1 MNMKQHSTKRRV
13 LSILLS
19 AMMLLSMIPAAV
31 FQSSAAANAWDDYT
45 NEAEGGWHFFVDEI
59 GEATFTWTD
68 SPYLSAL
75 LNGPGNWVN
84 NSDWFCDWLSR
95 DEYPGDV
102 FYAVLGKNTMAT
114 ANTWMDGSMN
124 DGSEGNIANGNYTG
138 LNKKLYAQFGGFM
151 WTVTNGYLVT
161 LNADDFDLTFQ
172 GPGTAMG
179 NKDDAAVVINKGHM
193 SFTDGIVVT
202 NTGNVAVDVKSA
214 GVIDLISDAT
224 IGAEGSKIGLRNEGT
239 ITSITGGTFYNFDNK
254 GTVGSITGGTFDYSQ
269 APEGVSFESIR
280 SAVAENAEIEEIDT
294 GVFQVTSTEEPEP
307 EPEPD
312 PEDPNWDYVD
322 AGRGDGSI
330 EITNYK
336 GGVGAVTVPA
346 EINGHKVVGLGNGAL
361 YQKGITSLV
370 ISEGIE
376 YLGDDAVMFNN
387 EMTSMTLP
395 STLTTVGDNC
405 FALAYALTNV
415 DLPEACVN
423 FVDDPEYDC
432 ALGGSK
438 NNGLGIFY
446 GLGDNGNSIS
456 EPGAAT
462 VTCYTEEAKA
472 ALEAGNAKNAELGMD
487 TYTINYVQ
495 QGVEDPTW
503 EYADSGRGD
512 GTIEITG
519 YKGAYGASV
528 VVPSTINDQRV
539 VGVADLVA
547 YDQGLTSIT
556 ISEGIEYIG
565 AYAFGWLPGEG
576 QGTSITLPSTLTT
589 LGHGAFVAPFYLS
602 NVTIP
607 EACVNFPDA
616 PEGVETSNGVALDAF
631 FGAGYLS
638 GGCTVTVYTET
649 ARDFFQTVSNAM
661 VAESYPAL
669 NIVYEAPAAPV
680 TVTFDANG
688 GENAPAAVEV
698 NANEAYTL
706 PGAGEMTREN
716 YIFAGWALSA
726 DATAEDVV
734 TEITPTQAT
743 TVYAVWTKAPKDGG
757 ANVGTVAPGAPV
769 VLNASQFKTIGKAN
783 WGEEDTSNLMIR
795 DVTFEM
801 VDGKLQVVAVVYD
814 EDLVTVNR
822 PDWAEWETEC
832 FELMIDPYNTY
843 TPADYAAAYRDN
855 LIQLRINTAGRL
867 SGRWMAETIG
877 GVADDQLPTESAFD
891 GKFQG
896 TVAIDGA
903 WLTYTF
909 VVDLSEFG
917 IEEGNAIGFDAHAVS
932 CPDPEQSGWQYI
944 SYYIKADGTCSGDDG
959 QNVWEANKWDYL
971 TLSYVEAPA
980 TVTVTFDAN
989 GGENAPAAV
998 DVALNEVYTL
1008 PTEIGEMA
1016 KAGYKFIGWALS
1028 ADATAEDVVTEIT
1041 PTEATTV
1048 YAVWEKLPKDG
1059 GANVGTVA
1067 PGAPVVL
1074 NASQFKTI
1082 GKANWGE
1089 EDTSNLMI
1097 RDVTFEMV
1105 DGKLQVV
1112 AVVYDEDLVT
1122 VNRPDWAEWE
1132 TECFELMIDPYNT
1145 YTPADY
1151 AAAYR
1156 DNLIQLRIN
1165 TAGRLSGRW
1174 MAETIGGVADDQLP
1188 TESAFDG
1195 KFQGTVAID
1204 GAWLTYTFVV
1214 DLSEF
1219 GIEEG
1224 NAIGF
1229 DAHAVSCPDPEQ
1241 SGWQYISYYIK
1252 ADGTCSGDDG
1262 QNVWEANKWDY
1273 LTLSYVEAP
1282 ATVTVTFDANG
1293 GENAPAAVDVA
1304 LNEVYTLPTEIGE
1317 MAKAGYKFI
1326 GWALSADATAEDVVT
1341 EITPTESMTVYAVW
1355 TEVTAPCEHPE
1366 DQQRLVVDTE
1376 PGYYFHGVG
1385 HIVCDECGAT
1395 IEEDVDIEPLPL
1407 TDAYNDVN
1415 PDGWYVPGVAMM
1427 TDLGIMS
1434 GKGDGIFDPDGTML
1448 RSEMAMTMY
1457 QMLAD
1462 PEEDLSDVE
1471 LPFTDVSEDHW
1482 AINAIKWC
1490 YKHGIV
1496 SGATPTTFEPDSQI
1510 LREQFVSMFYRYM
1523 VSEMTEEEYQEM
1535 VAGIDQ
1541 TILDQFPDSAAIDD
1555 YAVEA
1560 MQVFVQAGVI
1570 TGSDGM
1576 LAARGACSRGQVAQI
1591 LRTILELGMG
1601 MV

>member
-59 GEATFTWTD
+59 GETTFTWTD

-202 NTGNVAVDVKSA
+202 NTGNVAVDVKSG

-269 APEGVSFESIR
+269 APEGVSFEQIR
-280 SAVAENAEIEEIDT
+280 DAVAENAEIEEIDT
-294 GVFQVTSTEEPEP
+294 GVFRVTSTEEPEP

-395 STLTTVGDNC
+395 STLNTVGDNC

-415 DLPEACVN
+415 DLPEACIN

-734 TEITPTQAT
+734 TEITPTESM

-769 VLNASQFKTIGKAN
+769 VLNGSQFKTIGKAN
-783 WGEEDTSNLMIR
+783 WGEEDTSNLMTR

-877 GVADDQLPTESAFD
+877 GVADSELPTESAFD

-932 CPDPEQSGWQYI
+932 CPDPKQSGWQYI

-989 GGENAPAAV
+989 GGENAPTAAEV
-998 DVALNEVYTL
+998 NANEVYTL
-1008 PTEIGEMA
+1008 PGAGEM
-1016 KAGYKFIGWALS
+1016 
-1028 ADATAEDVVTEIT
+1028 TRE
-1041 PTEATTV
+1041 
-1048 YAVWEKLPKDG
+1048 
-1059 GANVGTVA
+1059 N
-1067 PGAPVVL
+1067 
-1074 NASQFKTI
+1074 
-1082 GKANWGE
+1082 
-1089 EDTSNLMI
+1089 
-1097 RDVTFEMV
+1097 
-1105 DGKLQVV
+1105 
-1112 AVVYDEDLVT
+1112 
-1122 VNRPDWAEWE
+1122 
-1132 TECFELMIDPYNT
+1132 
-1145 YTPADY
+1145 
-1151 AAAYR
+1151 
-1156 DNLIQLRIN
+1156 
-1165 TAGRLSGRW
+1165 
-1174 MAETIGGVADDQLP
+1174 
-1188 TESAFDG
+1188 
-1195 KFQGTVAID
+1195 
-1204 GAWLTYTFVV
+1204 YTF
-1214 DLSEF
+1214 
-1219 GIEEG
+1219 
-1224 NAIGF
+1224 A
-1229 DAHAVSCPDPEQ
+1229 
-1241 SGWQYISYYIK
+1241 
-1252 ADGTCSGDDG
+1252 
-1262 QNVWEANKWDY
+1262 
-1273 LTLSYVEAP
+1273 
-1282 ATVTVTFDANG
+1282 
-1293 GENAPAAVDVA
+1293 
-1304 LNEVYTLPTEIGE
+1304 
-1317 MAKAGYKFI
+1317 

-1496 SGATPTTFEPDSQI
+1496 SGATTTTFEPDSQI

-1541 TILDQFPDSAAIDD
+1541 TILDQFPDGAAIDD

-1591 LRTILELGMG
+1591 LRTILELGMA
-1601 MV
+1601 

>member
-202 NTGNVAVDVKSA
+202 NTGNVAVDVKSG

-269 APEGVSFESIR
+269 APEGVSFEQIR
-280 SAVAENAEIEEIDT
+280 DAVAENAEIEEIDT
-294 GVFQVTSTEEPEP
+294 GVFRVTSTE

-769 VLNASQFKTIGKAN
+769 VLNGSQFKTIGKAN

-867 SGRWMAETIG
+867 SGRWMAETLG
-877 GVADDQLPTESAFD
+877 GVADSELPTESAFD

-896 TVAIDGA
+896 SIDIDGA

-932 CPDPEQSGWQYI
+932 CPDPKQSGWQYI

-971 TLSYVEAPA
+971 TLSYEEAPA

-998 DVALNEVYTL
+998 EVPLNEVYTL
-1008 PTEIGEMA
+1008 PGAGEM
-1016 KAGYKFIGWALS
+1016 
-1028 ADATAEDVVTEIT
+1028 TRE
-1041 PTEATTV
+1041 
-1048 YAVWEKLPKDG
+1048 
-1059 GANVGTVA
+1059 N
-1067 PGAPVVL
+1067 
-1074 NASQFKTI
+1074 
-1082 GKANWGE
+1082 
-1089 EDTSNLMI
+1089 
-1097 RDVTFEMV
+1097 
-1105 DGKLQVV
+1105 
-1112 AVVYDEDLVT
+1112 
-1122 VNRPDWAEWE
+1122 
-1132 TECFELMIDPYNT
+1132 
-1145 YTPADY
+1145 
-1151 AAAYR
+1151 
-1156 DNLIQLRIN
+1156 
-1165 TAGRLSGRW
+1165 
-1174 MAETIGGVADDQLP
+1174 
-1188 TESAFDG
+1188 
-1195 KFQGTVAID
+1195 
-1204 GAWLTYTFVV
+1204 YTF
-1214 DLSEF
+1214 
-1219 GIEEG
+1219 
-1224 NAIGF
+1224 A
-1229 DAHAVSCPDPEQ
+1229 
-1241 SGWQYISYYIK
+1241 
-1252 ADGTCSGDDG
+1252 
-1262 QNVWEANKWDY
+1262 
-1273 LTLSYVEAP
+1273 
-1282 ATVTVTFDANG
+1282 
-1293 GENAPAAVDVA
+1293 
-1304 LNEVYTLPTEIGE
+1304 
-1317 MAKAGYKFI
+1317 

-1366 DQQRLVVDTE
+1366 DQRTLVVDQE

-1385 HIVCDECGAT
+1385 HYVCDVCGET
-1395 IEEDVDIEPLPL
+1395 VEENVDIAPLPL

>member
-1 MNMKQHSTKRRV
+1 MKQHSTKRRV

-31 FQSSAAANAWDDYT
+31 FQSSAAAWEGNDPDPGWHIYADSVTDANWDWEKSVKYIKSLLNAPGNFVNASDWYLPNHDRETQGKSFIAVLDNNVMAPSTTWDD
-45 NEAEGGWHFFVDEI
+45 G
-59 GEATFTWTD
+59 
-68 SPYLSAL
+68 
-75 LNGPGNWVN
+75 
-84 NSDWFCDWLSR
+84 SR
-95 DEYPGDV
+95 
-102 FYAVLGKNTMAT
+102 
-114 ANTWMDGSMN
+114 N
-124 DGSEGNIANGNYTG
+124 DGNNEGYYTG
-138 LNKKLYAQFGGFM
+138 LNVPLYAQFNNHM
-151 WTVTNGYLVT
+151 YTVQSSYIIRLV
-161 LNADDFDLTFQ
+161 ADDFNLTFQ
-172 GPGTAMG
+172 GPGTVMG
-179 NKDDAAVVINKGHM
+179 QKDDAAILIEKGHM
-193 SFTDGIVVT
+193 SFTDGLVVT
-202 NTGNVAVDVKSA
+202 NTGDVAIDVKSG

-224 IGAEGSKIGLRNEGT
+224 IGAEGSQIGLRNEGT

-294 GVFQVTSTEEPEP
+294 GVFRVTSTEEPEP

-322 AGRGDGSI
+322 SGRGDGSVV
-330 EITNYK
+330 ITAYK
-336 GGVGAVTVPA
+336 GAATELVVPA
-346 EINGHKVVGLGNGAL
+346 EVQGHKVVGLANGAL
-361 YQKGITSLV
+361 YGPSYSQYFTSIT

-376 YLGDDAVMFNN
+376 FLGDAAVMFNGSL
-387 EMTSMTLP
+387 TSLTLP
-395 STLTTVGDNC
+395 STLTTVGDDC
-405 FALAYALTNV
+405 FALSSVLQNV
-415 DLPEACVN
+415 DLPAACVN
-423 FVDDPEYDC
+423 FVDDPDYDC
-432 ALGGSK
+432 PLNGAT

-446 GLGDNGNSIS
+446 GLGASVA
-456 EPGAAT
+456 PAT
-462 VTCYTEEAKA
+462 VTCYTEAAKTE
-472 ALEAGNAKNAELGMD
+472 LENGNDINISFGNP
-487 TYTINYVQ
+487 TYNINYIA
-495 QGVEDPTW
+495 P
-503 EYADSGRGD
+503 
-512 GTIEITG
+512 
-519 YKGAYGASV
+519 V
-528 VVPSTINDQRV
+528 V
-539 VGVADLVA
+539 
-547 YDQGLTSIT
+547 
-556 ISEGIEYIG
+556 
-565 AYAFGWLPGEG
+565 
-576 QGTSITLPSTLTT
+576 
-589 LGHGAFVAPFYLS
+589 
-602 NVTIP
+602 
-607 EACVNFPDA
+607 
-616 PEGVETSNGVALDAF
+616 
-631 FGAGYLS
+631 
-638 GGCTVTVYTET
+638 
-649 ARDFFQTVSNAM
+649 
-661 VAESYPAL
+661 
-669 NIVYEAPAAPV
+669 PV

-769 VLNASQFKTIGKAN
+769 VLNGSQFKTIGKAN
-783 WGEEDTSNLMIR
+783 WGEEDTSNLMTR

-877 GVADDQLPTESAFD
+877 GVADSELPTESAFD

-932 CPDPEQSGWQYI
+932 CPDPEQSGWQYT

-998 DVALNEVYTL
+998 EVPLNEVYTL
-1008 PTEIGEMA
+1008 PGAGEM
-1016 KAGYKFIGWALS
+1016 
-1028 ADATAEDVVTEIT
+1028 TRE
-1041 PTEATTV
+1041 
-1048 YAVWEKLPKDG
+1048 
-1059 GANVGTVA
+1059 N
-1067 PGAPVVL
+1067 
-1074 NASQFKTI
+1074 
-1082 GKANWGE
+1082 
-1089 EDTSNLMI
+1089 
-1097 RDVTFEMV
+1097 
-1105 DGKLQVV
+1105 
-1112 AVVYDEDLVT
+1112 
-1122 VNRPDWAEWE
+1122 
-1132 TECFELMIDPYNT
+1132 
-1145 YTPADY
+1145 
-1151 AAAYR
+1151 
-1156 DNLIQLRIN
+1156 
-1165 TAGRLSGRW
+1165 
-1174 MAETIGGVADDQLP
+1174 
-1188 TESAFDG
+1188 
-1195 KFQGTVAID
+1195 
-1204 GAWLTYTFVV
+1204 YTF
-1214 DLSEF
+1214 
-1219 GIEEG
+1219 
-1224 NAIGF
+1224 A
-1229 DAHAVSCPDPEQ
+1229 
-1241 SGWQYISYYIK
+1241 
-1252 ADGTCSGDDG
+1252 
-1262 QNVWEANKWDY
+1262 
-1273 LTLSYVEAP
+1273 
-1282 ATVTVTFDANG
+1282 
-1293 GENAPAAVDVA
+1293 
-1304 LNEVYTLPTEIGE
+1304 
-1317 MAKAGYKFI
+1317 

-1366 DQQRLVVDTE
+1366 DQRRLVVDTE

-1541 TILDQFPDSAAIDD
+1541 TILDQFPDGAAIDD

-1591 LRTILELGMG
+1591 LRTILELGMA
-1601 MV
+1601 

>member
-1 MNMKQHSTKRRV
+1 MNMKQHPTKRRV

-19 AMMLLSMIPAAV
+19 AMMLLSMIPATV
-31 FQSSAAANAWDDYT
+31 FQSSAAAW
-45 NEAEGGWHFFVDEI
+45 EGNDADPGWHIYADNV
-59 GEATFTWTD
+59 TD
-68 SPYLSAL
+68 GNWDWQTNLKYLSTL
-75 LNGPGNWVN
+75 LNAPGNFQN
-84 NSDWFCDWLSR
+84 TDWYFDWLPR
-95 DEYPGDV
+95 DGSAGNS
-102 FYAVLGKNTMAT
+102 FIAVLD
-114 ANTWMDGSMN
+114 ANVQITSNDWMDGSRN
-124 DGSEGNIANGNYTG
+124 DGNYEGYYTG
-138 LNKKLYAQFGGFM
+138 LNVPLYARFNNHM
-151 WTVTNGYLVT
+151 YSVTNGYIVRLV
-161 LNADDFDLTFQ
+161 ADDFNLTFQ
-172 GPGTAMG
+172 GPGTVMG
-179 NKDDAAVVINKGHM
+179 NKDDAAILIEKGHM
-193 SFTDGIVVT
+193 SFTDDIVVT
-202 NTGNVAVDVKSA
+202 NYSSGVAVDVKSG

-224 IGAEGSKIGLRNEGT
+224 IGAEGDKIGLRNEGT

-269 APEGVSFESIR
+269 APEGVSFEQIR
-280 SAVAENAEIEEIDT
+280 GAVAENATVEEISA
-294 GVFQVTSTEEPEP
+294 GVFQVTSEEDPGSEPEP
-307 EPEPD
+307 V
-312 PEDPNWDYVD
+312 DPNWDYVD
-322 AGRGDGSI
+322 SGRGDGSI

-395 STLTTVGDNC
+395 STLNTVGDNC

-446 GLGDNGNSIS
+446 GLGYTSG
-456 EPGAAT
+456 GAT
-462 VTCYTEEAKA
+462 VTCYTEAAKTV
-472 ALEAGNAKNAELGMD
+472 LEEGNVTNTANDMPQ
-487 TYTINYVQ
+487 YTINYVQ
-495 QGVEDPTW
+495 PGIEDSNW
-503 EYADSGRGD
+503 ECVDSGRGD
-512 GTIEITG
+512 GSVVITA
-519 YKGAYGASV
+519 YKGAATEL
-528 VVPSTINDQRV
+528 VVPAEVQGHKV
-539 VGVADLVA
+539 VGLANGALYGPNYA
-547 YDQGLTSIT
+547 QYFSSIT
-556 ISEGIEYIG
+556 ISEGIEFLG
-565 AYAFGWLPGEG
+565 DAAVMFNGSL
-576 QGTSITLPSTLTT
+576 TSLTLPSTLTT
-589 LGHGAFVAPFYLS
+589 VGDNCFALLS
-602 NVTIP
+602 MLPSVDLP
-607 EACVNFPDA
+607 AACVNFVDDPAYDCPLGGSKNNNLGIFYGLGACVA
-616 PEGVETSNGVALDAF
+616 PA
-631 FGAGYLS
+631 
-638 GGCTVTVYTET
+638 TVTCYTEA
-649 ARDFFQTVSNAM
+649 AR
-661 VAESYPAL
+661 AELEEGNEINTSFGNPTY
-669 NIVYEAPAAPV
+669 NINYIAPVVPV

-698 NANEAYTL
+698 NANEVYTL

-734 TEITPTQAT
+734 TEFTPTQAT

-757 ANVGTVAPGAPV
+757 ANMGTVAPGAPV
-769 VLNASQFKTIGKAN
+769 VFNSSYFETQGSPN
-783 WGEEDTSNLMIR
+783 WGVSDTSNLMVR
-795 DVTFEM
+795 DMTFEM

-814 EDLVTVNR
+814 EDQVTVNR

-832 FELMIDPYNTY
+832 FELMIDPYNNY
-843 TPADYAAAYRDN
+843 SPADTAASYRDN

-877 GVADDQLPTESAFD
+877 GVADSELPTESAFD

-917 IEEGNAIGFDAHAVS
+917 IEEGDAIGFDAHAIS
-932 CPDPEQSGWQYI
+932 CPDPDNSGWQYTC
-944 SYYIKADGTCSGDDG
+944 YYVRSDGTTG
-959 QNVWEANKWDYL
+959 VWDANKWDNL
-971 TLSYVEAPA
+971 TISYVEVPA

-998 DVALNEVYTL
+998 EVPLNEVYTL
-1008 PTEIGEMA
+1008 PGAGEM
-1016 KAGYKFIGWALS
+1016 
-1028 ADATAEDVVTEIT
+1028 TRE
-1041 PTEATTV
+1041 
-1048 YAVWEKLPKDG
+1048 
-1059 GANVGTVA
+1059 N
-1067 PGAPVVL
+1067 
-1074 NASQFKTI
+1074 
-1082 GKANWGE
+1082 
-1089 EDTSNLMI
+1089 
-1097 RDVTFEMV
+1097 
-1105 DGKLQVV
+1105 
-1112 AVVYDEDLVT
+1112 
-1122 VNRPDWAEWE
+1122 
-1132 TECFELMIDPYNT
+1132 
-1145 YTPADY
+1145 
-1151 AAAYR
+1151 
-1156 DNLIQLRIN
+1156 
-1165 TAGRLSGRW
+1165 
-1174 MAETIGGVADDQLP
+1174 
-1188 TESAFDG
+1188 
-1195 KFQGTVAID
+1195 
-1204 GAWLTYTFVV
+1204 YTF
-1214 DLSEF
+1214 
-1219 GIEEG
+1219 
-1224 NAIGF
+1224 A
-1229 DAHAVSCPDPEQ
+1229 
-1241 SGWQYISYYIK
+1241 
-1252 ADGTCSGDDG
+1252 
-1262 QNVWEANKWDY
+1262 
-1273 LTLSYVEAP
+1273 
-1282 ATVTVTFDANG
+1282 
-1293 GENAPAAVDVA
+1293 
-1304 LNEVYTLPTEIGE
+1304 
-1317 MAKAGYKFI
+1317 

-1385 HIVCDECGAT
+1385 HIVCDGCGAT

-1510 LREQFVSMFYRYM
+1510 LREQFVSMIYRYM

-1541 TILDQFPDSAAIDD
+1541 TILDQFPDGAAIDD

-1591 LRTILELGMG
+1591 MRTILELGMA
-1601 MV
+1601 

>member
-59 GEATFTWTD
+59 GETTFTWTD

-202 NTGNVAVDVKSA
+202 NTGNVAVDVKSG

-269 APEGVSFESIR
+269 APEGVSFEQIR
-280 SAVAENAEIEEIDT
+280 DAVAENAEIEEIDT

-322 AGRGDGSI
+322 AGREDGTI

-336 GGVGAVTVPA
+336 GNGGAVTVPA

-405 FALAYALTNV
+405 FALAYALTTV
-415 DLPEACVN
+415 DLPAACVN

-446 GLGDNGNSIS
+446 GLGDNGNSTS

-669 NIVYEAPAAPV
+669 NIVYEAPEVPV

-688 GENAPAAVEV
+688 GENAPAAAEV

-743 TVYAVWTKAPKDGG
+743 TVYAVWEKLPKDGG

-769 VLNASQFKTIGKAN
+769 VLNASKFKTIGKAN

-867 SGRWMAETIG
+867 SGRWMAETLG
-877 GVADDQLPTESAFD
+877 GVADSELPTESAFD

-896 TVAIDGA
+896 SIDIDGA

-932 CPDPEQSGWQYI
+932 CPDPKQSGWQYI

-1041 PTEATTV
+1041 PTQATTV

-1074 NASQFKTI
+1074 NASKFKTI

-1174 MAETIGGVADDQLP
+1174 MAETLGGVADSELP

-1195 KFQGTVAID
+1195 KFQGSIDID

-1229 DAHAVSCPDPEQ
+1229 DAHAVSCPDPKQ

-1293 GENAPAAVDVA
+1293 GENAPAAVEVPLD
-1304 LNEVYTLPTEIGE
+1304 EVYTLPGAGE
-1317 MAKAGYKFI
+1317 MTRENYTFA

-1496 SGATPTTFEPDSQI
+1496 SGATTTTFEPDSQI

-1541 TILDQFPDSAAIDD
+1541 TILDQFPDGAAIDD

-1591 LRTILELGMG
+1591 LRTILELGME
-1601 MV
+1601 

>member
-395 STLTTVGDNC
+395 STLNTVGDNC
-405 FALAYALTNV
+405 FALAYALTTV
-415 DLPEACVN
+415 DLPAACVN

-446 GLGDNGNSIS
+446 GLGDNGNSVT

-462 VTCYTEEAKA
+462 VTCYTAEANA

-669 NIVYEAPAAPV
+669 NIVYEAPEVPV

-698 NANEAYTL
+698 NANEVYTL
-706 PGAGEMTREN
+706 PGAGDMTREN

-734 TEITPTQAT
+734 TEITPTEAT
-743 TVYAVWTKAPKDGG
+743 TVYAVWEKLPKDGG

-769 VLNASQFKTIGKAN
+769 VLNGSQFKTIGKAN
-783 WGEEDTSNLMIR
+783 WGEEDTSNLMTR

-896 TVAIDGA
+896 SIDIDGA

-932 CPDPEQSGWQYI
+932 CPDPEQSGWQYT

-998 DVALNEVYTL
+998 EVPLNEVYTL
-1008 PTEIGEMA
+1008 PGAGEMTRENYTFA
-1016 KAGYKFIGWALS
+1016 GWALS
-1028 ADATAEDVVTEIT
+1028 ADATAE
-1041 PTEATTV
+1041 
-1048 YAVWEKLPKDG
+1048 
-1059 GANVGTVA
+1059 N
-1067 PGAPVVL
+1067 
-1074 NASQFKTI
+1074 
-1082 GKANWGE
+1082 
-1089 EDTSNLMI
+1089 
-1097 RDVTFEMV
+1097 
-1105 DGKLQVV
+1105 
-1112 AVVYDEDLVT
+1112 
-1122 VNRPDWAEWE
+1122 
-1132 TECFELMIDPYNT
+1132 
-1145 YTPADY
+1145 
-1151 AAAYR
+1151 
-1156 DNLIQLRIN
+1156 
-1165 TAGRLSGRW
+1165 
-1174 MAETIGGVADDQLP
+1174 
-1188 TESAFDG
+1188 
-1195 KFQGTVAID
+1195 
-1204 GAWLTYTFVV
+1204 
-1214 DLSEF
+1214 
-1219 GIEEG
+1219 
-1224 NAIGF
+1224 
-1229 DAHAVSCPDPEQ
+1229 
-1241 SGWQYISYYIK
+1241 
-1252 ADGTCSGDDG
+1252 
-1262 QNVWEANKWDY
+1262 
-1273 LTLSYVEAP
+1273 
-1282 ATVTVTFDANG
+1282 
-1293 GENAPAAVDVA
+1293 
-1304 LNEVYTLPTEIGE
+1304 
-1317 MAKAGYKFI
+1317 
-1326 GWALSADATAEDVVT
+1326 VVT

-1395 IEEDVDIEPLPL
+1395 IEEEVDIEPLPL

-1496 SGATPTTFEPDSQI
+1496 SGATTTTFEPDSQI

-1541 TILDQFPDSAAIDD
+1541 TILDQFPDGAAIDD

-1591 LRTILELGMG
+1591 LRTILELGME
-1601 MV
+1601 

>member
-202 NTGNVAVDVKSA
+202 NTGNVAVDVKSG

-269 APEGVSFESIR
+269 APEGVSFEQIR
-280 SAVAENAEIEEIDT
+280 DAVAENAEIEEIDT
-294 GVFQVTSTEEPEP
+294 GVFRVTSTEEPEP

-783 WGEEDTSNLMIR
+783 WGEEDTSNLMTR

-1041 PTEATTV
+1041 A
-1048 YAVWEKLPKDG
+1048 
-1059 GANVGTVA
+1059 
-1067 PGAPVVL
+1067 
-1074 NASQFKTI
+1074 
-1082 GKANWGE
+1082 
-1089 EDTSNLMI
+1089 
-1097 RDVTFEMV
+1097 
-1105 DGKLQVV
+1105 
-1112 AVVYDEDLVT
+1112 
-1122 VNRPDWAEWE
+1122 
-1132 TECFELMIDPYNT
+1132 
-1145 YTPADY
+1145 
-1151 AAAYR
+1151 
-1156 DNLIQLRIN
+1156 
-1165 TAGRLSGRW
+1165 
-1174 MAETIGGVADDQLP
+1174 
-1188 TESAFDG
+1188 
-1195 KFQGTVAID
+1195 
-1204 GAWLTYTFVV
+1204 
-1214 DLSEF
+1214 
-1219 GIEEG
+1219 
-1224 NAIGF
+1224 
-1229 DAHAVSCPDPEQ
+1229 
-1241 SGWQYISYYIK
+1241 
-1252 ADGTCSGDDG
+1252 
-1262 QNVWEANKWDY
+1262 
-1273 LTLSYVEAP
+1273 
-1282 ATVTVTFDANG
+1282 
-1293 GENAPAAVDVA
+1293 
-1304 LNEVYTLPTEIGE
+1304 
-1317 MAKAGYKFI
+1317 
-1326 GWALSADATAEDVVT
+1326 
-1341 EITPTESMTVYAVW
+1341 TESMTVYAVW

>member
-59 GEATFTWTD
+59 GETTFTWTD

-202 NTGNVAVDVKSA
+202 NTGNVAVDVKSG

-269 APEGVSFESIR
+269 APEGVSFEQIR
-280 SAVAENAEIEEIDT
+280 DAVAENAEIEEIDT
-294 GVFQVTSTEEPEP
+294 GVFRVTSTEEPEP

-395 STLTTVGDNC
+395 STLNTVGDNC

-415 DLPEACVN
+415 DLPEACIN

-734 TEITPTQAT
+734 TEITPTESM

-769 VLNASQFKTIGKAN
+769 VLNGSQFKTIGKAN
-783 WGEEDTSNLMIR
+783 WGEEDTSNLMTR

-877 GVADDQLPTESAFD
+877 GVADSELPTESAFD

-896 TVAIDGA
+896 SIDIDGA

-932 CPDPEQSGWQYI
+932 CPDPKQSGWQYI

-989 GGENAPAAV
+989 GGENAPTAAEV
-998 DVALNEVYTL
+998 NANEVYTL
-1008 PTEIGEMA
+1008 PGAGEM
-1016 KAGYKFIGWALS
+1016 
-1028 ADATAEDVVTEIT
+1028 TRE
-1041 PTEATTV
+1041 
-1048 YAVWEKLPKDG
+1048 
-1059 GANVGTVA
+1059 N
-1067 PGAPVVL
+1067 
-1074 NASQFKTI
+1074 
-1082 GKANWGE
+1082 
-1089 EDTSNLMI
+1089 
-1097 RDVTFEMV
+1097 
-1105 DGKLQVV
+1105 
-1112 AVVYDEDLVT
+1112 
-1122 VNRPDWAEWE
+1122 
-1132 TECFELMIDPYNT
+1132 
-1145 YTPADY
+1145 
-1151 AAAYR
+1151 
-1156 DNLIQLRIN
+1156 
-1165 TAGRLSGRW
+1165 
-1174 MAETIGGVADDQLP
+1174 
-1188 TESAFDG
+1188 
-1195 KFQGTVAID
+1195 
-1204 GAWLTYTFVV
+1204 YTF
-1214 DLSEF
+1214 
-1219 GIEEG
+1219 
-1224 NAIGF
+1224 A
-1229 DAHAVSCPDPEQ
+1229 
-1241 SGWQYISYYIK
+1241 
-1252 ADGTCSGDDG
+1252 
-1262 QNVWEANKWDY
+1262 
-1273 LTLSYVEAP
+1273 
-1282 ATVTVTFDANG
+1282 
-1293 GENAPAAVDVA
+1293 
-1304 LNEVYTLPTEIGE
+1304 
-1317 MAKAGYKFI
+1317 

-1496 SGATPTTFEPDSQI
+1496 SGATTTTFEPDSQI

-1541 TILDQFPDSAAIDD
+1541 TILDQFPDGAAIDD

-1591 LRTILELGMG
+1591 LRTILELGMA
-1601 MV
+1601 

>member
-1 MNMKQHSTKRRV
+1 MNMKQHSTRRRV

-31 FQSSAAANAWDDYT
+31 FQSSAAAWEGNDPDPGWHIYADSVTDANWDWEKSVKYIKSLLNAPGNFVNASDWYLPNHDRETQGKSFIAVLDNNVMAPSTTWDD
-45 NEAEGGWHFFVDEI
+45 G
-59 GEATFTWTD
+59 
-68 SPYLSAL
+68 
-75 LNGPGNWVN
+75 
-84 NSDWFCDWLSR
+84 SR
-95 DEYPGDV
+95 
-102 FYAVLGKNTMAT
+102 
-114 ANTWMDGSMN
+114 N
-124 DGSEGNIANGNYTG
+124 DGNNEGYYTG
-138 LNKKLYAQFGGFM
+138 LNVPLYAQFNNHM
-151 WTVTNGYLVT
+151 YTVQSSYIIRLV
-161 LNADDFDLTFQ
+161 ADDFNLTFQ
-172 GPGTAMG
+172 GPGTVMG
-179 NKDDAAVVINKGHM
+179 QKDDAAILIEKGHM
-193 SFTDGIVVT
+193 SFTDGLVVT
-202 NTGNVAVDVKSA
+202 NTGDVAIDVKSG

-224 IGAEGSKIGLRNEGT
+224 IGAEGSQIGLRNEGT

-322 AGRGDGSI
+322 SGREDGTI

-336 GGVGAVTVPA
+336 GNGGAVTVPA

-405 FALAYALTNV
+405 FALAYALTTV
-415 DLPEACVN
+415 DLPAACVN

-446 GLGDNGNSIS
+446 GLGDNGNSTS

-669 NIVYEAPAAPV
+669 NIVYEAPEVPV

-734 TEITPTQAT
+734 TEITPTEAT
-743 TVYAVWTKAPKDGG
+743 TVYAVWEKLPKDGG

-769 VLNASQFKTIGKAN
+769 VLNGSQFKTIGKAN

-896 TVAIDGA
+896 SIVIDGA

-932 CPDPEQSGWQYI
+932 CPDPEQSGWQYT

-1028 ADATAEDVVTEIT
+1028 ADATAENVVTEIT

-1074 NASQFKTI
+1074 NGSQFKTI

-1195 KFQGTVAID
+1195 KFQGSIVID

-1241 SGWQYISYYIK
+1241 SGWQYTSYYIK

-1273 LTLSYVEAP
+1273 LTLSYEEAP

-1293 GENAPAAVDVA
+1293 GENAPAAVEVP
-1304 LNEVYTLPTEIGE
+1304 LNEVYTLPGAGE
-1317 MAKAGYKFI
+1317 MTRENYTFA

-1496 SGATPTTFEPDSQI
+1496 SGATTTTFEPDSQI

-1541 TILDQFPDSAAIDD
+1541 TILDQFPDGAAIDD

-1560 MQVFVQAGVI
+1560 MQVFVQAGVMI

-1591 LRTILELGMG
+1591 LRTILELGME
-1601 MV
+1601 

>member
-1 MNMKQHSTKRRV
+1 MKQHATRRRI

-202 NTGNVAVDVKSA
+202 NTGNVAVDVKSG

-280 SAVAENAEIEEIDT
+280 DAVAENAEIEEIDT
-294 GVFQVTSTEEPEP
+294 GVFQVTSEEDPGPGPE
-307 EPEPD
+307 
-312 PEDPNWDYVD
+312 PEDPNWDYID

-446 GLGDNGNSIS
+446 GLGDNGNSVT

-462 VTCYTEEAKA
+462 VTCYTAEANA

-706 PGAGEMTREN
+706 PGAGDMTREN
-716 YIFAGWALSA
+716 YIFAGWALSK

-734 TEITPTQAT
+734 TEITPTESM

-769 VLNASQFKTIGKAN
+769 VLNGSQFKTIGKAN
-783 WGEEDTSNLMIR
+783 WGEEDTSNLMTR

-932 CPDPEQSGWQYI
+932 CPDPEQSGWQYT

-998 DVALNEVYTL
+998 EVPLNEVYTL
-1008 PTEIGEMA
+1008 PGAGEMTRENYTFA
-1016 KAGYKFIGWALS
+1016 GWALS
-1028 ADATAEDVVTEIT
+1028 ADATAE
-1041 PTEATTV
+1041 
-1048 YAVWEKLPKDG
+1048 
-1059 GANVGTVA
+1059 N
-1067 PGAPVVL
+1067 
-1074 NASQFKTI
+1074 
-1082 GKANWGE
+1082 
-1089 EDTSNLMI
+1089 
-1097 RDVTFEMV
+1097 
-1105 DGKLQVV
+1105 
-1112 AVVYDEDLVT
+1112 
-1122 VNRPDWAEWE
+1122 
-1132 TECFELMIDPYNT
+1132 
-1145 YTPADY
+1145 
-1151 AAAYR
+1151 
-1156 DNLIQLRIN
+1156 
-1165 TAGRLSGRW
+1165 
-1174 MAETIGGVADDQLP
+1174 
-1188 TESAFDG
+1188 
-1195 KFQGTVAID
+1195 
-1204 GAWLTYTFVV
+1204 
-1214 DLSEF
+1214 
-1219 GIEEG
+1219 
-1224 NAIGF
+1224 
-1229 DAHAVSCPDPEQ
+1229 
-1241 SGWQYISYYIK
+1241 
-1252 ADGTCSGDDG
+1252 
-1262 QNVWEANKWDY
+1262 
-1273 LTLSYVEAP
+1273 
-1282 ATVTVTFDANG
+1282 
-1293 GENAPAAVDVA
+1293 
-1304 LNEVYTLPTEIGE
+1304 
-1317 MAKAGYKFI
+1317 
-1326 GWALSADATAEDVVT
+1326 VVT

-1395 IEEDVDIEPLPL
+1395 IEEEVDIEPLPL

-1496 SGATPTTFEPDSQI
+1496 SGATTTTFEPDSQI

-1541 TILDQFPDSAAIDD
+1541 TILDQFPDGAAIDD

-1591 LRTILELGMG
+1591 LRTILELGME
-1601 MV
+1601 

>member
-202 NTGNVAVDVKSA
+202 NISSGVAVDVKSG

-224 IGAEGSKIGLRNEGT
+224 IGAEGSQIGLRNEGT

-269 APEGVSFESIR
+269 APEGVSFEQIR
-280 SAVAENAEIEEIDT
+280 GAVAENATVDEISA
-294 GVFQVTSTEEPEP
+294 GVFQVTSEEDPGPGPE
-307 EPEPD
+307 
-312 PEDPNWDYVD
+312 PEDPNWDYID

-395 STLTTVGDNC
+395 STLNTVGDNC

-472 ALEAGNAKNAELGMD
+472 ALEAGNARNAELGMD

-661 VAESYPAL
+661 VAETYPAL
-669 NIVYEAPAAPV
+669 NIVYEAPEVPV

-688 GENAPAAVEV
+688 GENAPAAAEV

-734 TEITPTQAT
+734 TEITPT
-743 TVYAVWTKAPKDGG
+743 
-757 ANVGTVAPGAPV
+757 
-769 VLNASQFKTIGKAN
+769 
-783 WGEEDTSNLMIR
+783 
-795 DVTFEM
+795 
-801 VDGKLQVVAVVYD
+801 
-814 EDLVTVNR
+814 
-822 PDWAEWETEC
+822 
-832 FELMIDPYNTY
+832 
-843 TPADYAAAYRDN
+843 
-855 LIQLRINTAGRL
+855 
-867 SGRWMAETIG
+867 
-877 GVADDQLPTESAFD
+877 
-891 GKFQG
+891 
-896 TVAIDGA
+896 
-903 WLTYTF
+903 
-909 VVDLSEFG
+909 
-917 IEEGNAIGFDAHAVS
+917 
-932 CPDPEQSGWQYI
+932 
-944 SYYIKADGTCSGDDG
+944 
-959 QNVWEANKWDYL
+959 
-971 TLSYVEAPA
+971 
-980 TVTVTFDAN
+980 
-989 GGENAPAAV
+989 
-998 DVALNEVYTL
+998 
-1008 PTEIGEMA
+1008 
-1016 KAGYKFIGWALS
+1016 
-1028 ADATAEDVVTEIT
+1028 
-1041 PTEATTV
+1041 
-1048 YAVWEKLPKDG
+1048 
-1059 GANVGTVA
+1059 
-1067 PGAPVVL
+1067 
-1074 NASQFKTI
+1074 
-1082 GKANWGE
+1082 
-1089 EDTSNLMI
+1089 
-1097 RDVTFEMV
+1097 
-1105 DGKLQVV
+1105 
-1112 AVVYDEDLVT
+1112 
-1122 VNRPDWAEWE
+1122 
-1132 TECFELMIDPYNT
+1132 
-1145 YTPADY
+1145 
-1151 AAAYR
+1151 
-1156 DNLIQLRIN
+1156 
-1165 TAGRLSGRW
+1165 
-1174 MAETIGGVADDQLP
+1174 
-1188 TESAFDG
+1188 
-1195 KFQGTVAID
+1195 
-1204 GAWLTYTFVV
+1204 
-1214 DLSEF
+1214 
-1219 GIEEG
+1219 
-1224 NAIGF
+1224 
-1229 DAHAVSCPDPEQ
+1229 
-1241 SGWQYISYYIK
+1241 
-1252 ADGTCSGDDG
+1252 
-1262 QNVWEANKWDY
+1262 
-1273 LTLSYVEAP
+1273 
-1282 ATVTVTFDANG
+1282 
-1293 GENAPAAVDVA
+1293 
-1304 LNEVYTLPTEIGE
+1304 
-1317 MAKAGYKFI
+1317 
-1326 GWALSADATAEDVVT
+1326 
-1341 EITPTESMTVYAVW
+1341 ESMTVYAVW

-1366 DQQRLVVDTE
+1366 DQRTLVVDTE

-1496 SGATPTTFEPDSQI
+1496 SGATTTTFEPDSQI

-1541 TILDQFPDSAAIDD
+1541 TILDQFPDGAAIDD

-1591 LRTILELGMG
+1591 LRTILELGME
-1601 MV
+1601 

>member
-1 MNMKQHSTKRRV
+1 MNMKQHPTKRRV
-13 LSILLS
+13 LSVLLS

-31 FQSSAAANAWDDYT
+31 FQSSAAAWEGNDPDPGWHIYADSVTDANWDWEKSVKYIKSLLNAPGNFVNHTDWYLPNHDRETQGKSFIAVLDNNVMAPSTTWDD
-45 NEAEGGWHFFVDEI
+45 G
-59 GEATFTWTD
+59 
-68 SPYLSAL
+68 
-75 LNGPGNWVN
+75 
-84 NSDWFCDWLSR
+84 SR
-95 DEYPGDV
+95 
-102 FYAVLGKNTMAT
+102 
-114 ANTWMDGSMN
+114 N
-124 DGSEGNIANGNYTG
+124 DGNNEGYYTG
-138 LNKKLYAQFGGFM
+138 LNVPLYAQFNNHM
-151 WTVTNGYLVT
+151 YTVQSSYIIRLV
-161 LNADDFDLTFQ
+161 ADDFNLTFQ
-172 GPGTAMG
+172 GPGTVMG
-179 NKDDAAVVINKGHM
+179 QKDDAAILIEKGHM
-193 SFTDGIVVT
+193 SFTDGLVVT
-202 NTGNVAVDVKSA
+202 NTGEVVVDVKSA

-224 IGAEGSKIGLRNEGT
+224 IGEEGSQIGLRNEGT

-294 GVFQVTSTEEPEP
+294 GVFRVTSTEEP

-415 DLPEACVN
+415 DLPEACIN
-423 FVDDPEYDC
+423 FVDDPDYDC

-446 GLGDNGNSIS
+446 GLGNTSG
-456 EPGAAT
+456 GAT
-462 VTCYTEEAKA
+462 VTCYTEAAKTV
-472 ALEAGNAKNAELGMD
+472 LEEGNVTNTANDMPQ
-487 TYTINYVQ
+487 YTINYVQ
-495 QGVEDPTW
+495 PGIEDSNW
-503 EYADSGRGD
+503 ECVDSGRGD
-512 GTIEITG
+512 GSVVITA
-519 YKGAYGASV
+519 YKGAATEL
-528 VVPSTINDQRV
+528 VVPAEVQGHKV
-539 VGVADLVA
+539 VGLANGAL
-547 YDQGLTSIT
+547 YGPSYSQYFTGIT
-556 ISEGIEYIG
+556 ISEGIEFLG
-565 AYAFGWLPGEG
+565 DAAVMFNGSL
-576 QGTSITLPSTLTT
+576 TSLTLPSTLTT
-589 LGHGAFVAPFYLS
+589 VGDDCFALS
-602 NVTIP
+602 SMLQSVDLP
-607 EACVNFPDA
+607 AACVNFVDDPEYDCPLGGSKNNNLGIFYGLGASVA
-616 PEGVETSNGVALDAF
+616 PA
-631 FGAGYLS
+631 
-638 GGCTVTVYTET
+638 TVTCYTEAAKT
-649 ARDFFQTVSNAM
+649 ELENGNDI
-661 VAESYPAL
+661 
-669 NIVYEAPAAPV
+669 NISFGNPTYNINYIAPVVPV

-743 TVYAVWTKAPKDGG
+743 TVYAVWEKLPKDGG

-769 VLNASQFKTIGKAN
+769 VLNGSQFKTIGKAN
-783 WGEEDTSNLMIR
+783 WGEEDTSNLMTR

-867 SGRWMAETIG
+867 SGRWMAETLG
-877 GVADDQLPTESAFD
+877 GVADSELPTESAFD

-896 TVAIDGA
+896 SIVIDGA

-932 CPDPEQSGWQYI
+932 CPDPKQSGWQYI

-998 DVALNEVYTL
+998 EVPLNEVYTL
-1008 PTEIGEMA
+1008 PGAGEM
-1016 KAGYKFIGWALS
+1016 
-1028 ADATAEDVVTEIT
+1028 TRE
-1041 PTEATTV
+1041 
-1048 YAVWEKLPKDG
+1048 
-1059 GANVGTVA
+1059 N
-1067 PGAPVVL
+1067 
-1074 NASQFKTI
+1074 
-1082 GKANWGE
+1082 
-1089 EDTSNLMI
+1089 
-1097 RDVTFEMV
+1097 
-1105 DGKLQVV
+1105 
-1112 AVVYDEDLVT
+1112 
-1122 VNRPDWAEWE
+1122 
-1132 TECFELMIDPYNT
+1132 
-1145 YTPADY
+1145 
-1151 AAAYR
+1151 
-1156 DNLIQLRIN
+1156 
-1165 TAGRLSGRW
+1165 
-1174 MAETIGGVADDQLP
+1174 
-1188 TESAFDG
+1188 
-1195 KFQGTVAID
+1195 
-1204 GAWLTYTFVV
+1204 YTF
-1214 DLSEF
+1214 
-1219 GIEEG
+1219 
-1224 NAIGF
+1224 A
-1229 DAHAVSCPDPEQ
+1229 
-1241 SGWQYISYYIK
+1241 
-1252 ADGTCSGDDG
+1252 
-1262 QNVWEANKWDY
+1262 
-1273 LTLSYVEAP
+1273 
-1282 ATVTVTFDANG
+1282 
-1293 GENAPAAVDVA
+1293 
-1304 LNEVYTLPTEIGE
+1304 
-1317 MAKAGYKFI
+1317 

-1366 DQQRLVVDTE
+1366 DQRTLVVDQE

-1385 HIVCDECGAT
+1385 HYVCDVCGET
-1395 IEEDVDIEPLPL
+1395 VEENVDIAPLPL

-1510 LREQFVSMFYRYM
+1510 LREQFVSMLYRYM

-1541 TILDQFPDSAAIDD
+1541 TILDQFPDGAAIDD

-1591 LRTILELGMG
+1591 LRTILELGME
-1601 MV
+1601 

>member
-59 GEATFTWTD
+59 GETTFTWTD

-202 NTGNVAVDVKSA
+202 NTGNVAVDVKSG

-294 GVFQVTSTEEPEP
+294 GVFQVTSEEDPGPGPE
-307 EPEPD
+307 

-395 STLTTVGDNC
+395 STLNTVGDNC

-415 DLPEACVN
+415 DLPEACIN

-446 GLGDNGNSIS
+446 GLGDNGNSVT

-661 VAESYPAL
+661 VAETYPAL
-669 NIVYEAPAAPV
+669 NIVYEAPEVPV

-698 NANEAYTL
+698 NANEVYTL
-706 PGAGEMTREN
+706 PGAGDMTREN
-716 YIFAGWALSA
+716 YIFAGWALSE
-726 DATAEDVV
+726 DATAENVV
-734 TEITPTQAT
+734 TEITPTESM

-757 ANVGTVAPGAPV
+757 ANMGTVAPGAPV
-769 VLNASQFKTIGKAN
+769 VFDSSYFETQGSPN
-783 WGEEDTSNLMIR
+783 WGVSDTSNLMVR
-795 DVTFEM
+795 DMTFEM

-814 EDLVTVNR
+814 EDQVTVNR

-832 FELMIDPYNTY
+832 FELMIDPYNNY
-843 TPADYAAAYRDN
+843 SPADTAASYRDN

-877 GVADDQLPTESAFD
+877 GVADSELPTESAFD

-917 IEEGNAIGFDAHAVS
+917 IEEGDAIGFDAHAVS
-932 CPDPEQSGWQYI
+932 CPDPEQSGWQYTC
-944 SYYIKADGTCSGDDG
+944 YYVRNDGTTG
-959 QNVWEANKWDYL
+959 VWDANKWDYL

-980 TVTVTFDAN
+980 TVSITFDAN
-989 GGENAPAAV
+989 GGENAPAAAEV
-998 DVALNEVYTL
+998 NANEAYTL
-1008 PTEIGEMA
+1008 PGAGEMTRENYIFA
-1016 KAGYKFIGWALS
+1016 GWALS
-1028 ADATAEDVVTEIT
+1028 EDATAENVVTEIT
-1041 PTEATTV
+1041 PTESMTV
-1048 YAVWEKLPKDG
+1048 YAVWTKAPKDG
-1059 GANVGTVA
+1059 GANMGTVA
-1067 PGAPVVL
+1067 PGAPVVFD
-1074 NASQFKTI
+1074 SSYFETQ
-1082 GKANWGE
+1082 GSPNWGVS
-1089 EDTSNLMI
+1089 DTSNLMV
-1097 RDVTFEMV
+1097 RDMTFEMV

-1112 AVVYDEDLVT
+1112 AVVYDEDQVT

-1132 TECFELMIDPYNT
+1132 TECFELMIDPYNN
-1145 YTPADY
+1145 YSPADT
-1151 AAAYR
+1151 AASYR

-1174 MAETIGGVADDQLP
+1174 MAETIGGVADSELP

-1224 NAIGF
+1224 DAIGF
-1229 DAHAVSCPDPEQ
+1229 DAHAISCPDPDN
-1241 SGWQYISYYIK
+1241 SGWQYTCYYVRS
-1252 ADGTCSGDDG
+1252 DGTTG
-1262 QNVWEANKWDY
+1262 VWDANKWDY

-1293 GENAPAAVDVA
+1293 GENAPAAVEVP
-1304 LNEVYTLPTEIGE
+1304 LNEVYTLPGAGE
-1317 MAKAGYKFI
+1317 MTRENYTFA

-1510 LREQFVSMFYRYM
+1510 LREQFVSMIYRYM

-1541 TILDQFPDSAAIDD
+1541 TILDQFPDGAAIDD

-1591 LRTILELGMG
+1591 MRTILELGMA
-1601 MV
+1601 

>member
-1 MNMKQHSTKRRV
+1 MNMKQHPTKRRV
-13 LSILLS
+13 LSVLLS

-31 FQSSAAANAWDDYT
+31 FQSSAAAWEGNDPDPGWHIYADSVTDANWDWEKSVKYIKSLLNAPGNFVNHTDWYLPNHDRETQGKSFIAVLDNNVMAPSTTWDD
-45 NEAEGGWHFFVDEI
+45 G
-59 GEATFTWTD
+59 
-68 SPYLSAL
+68 
-75 LNGPGNWVN
+75 
-84 NSDWFCDWLSR
+84 SR
-95 DEYPGDV
+95 
-102 FYAVLGKNTMAT
+102 
-114 ANTWMDGSMN
+114 N
-124 DGSEGNIANGNYTG
+124 DGNNEGYYTG
-138 LNKKLYAQFGGFM
+138 LNVPLYAQFNNHM
-151 WTVTNGYLVT
+151 YTVQSSYIIRLV
-161 LNADDFDLTFQ
+161 ADDFNLTFQ
-172 GPGTAMG
+172 GPGTVMG
-179 NKDDAAVVINKGHM
+179 QKDDAAILIEKGHM
-193 SFTDGIVVT
+193 SFTDGLVVT
-202 NTGNVAVDVKSA
+202 NTGEVVVDVKSA

-224 IGAEGSKIGLRNEGT
+224 IGEEGSQIGLRNEGT

-294 GVFQVTSTEEPEP
+294 GVFRVTSTEEP

-415 DLPEACVN
+415 DLPEACIN
-423 FVDDPEYDC
+423 FVDDPDYDC

-446 GLGDNGNSIS
+446 GLGNTSG
-456 EPGAAT
+456 GAT
-462 VTCYTEEAKA
+462 VTCYTEAAKTV
-472 ALEAGNAKNAELGMD
+472 LEEGNVTNTANDMPQ
-487 TYTINYVQ
+487 YTINYVQ
-495 QGVEDPTW
+495 PGIEDSNW
-503 EYADSGRGD
+503 ECVDSGRGD
-512 GTIEITG
+512 GSVVITA
-519 YKGAYGASV
+519 YKGAATEL
-528 VVPSTINDQRV
+528 VVPAEVQGHKV
-539 VGVADLVA
+539 VGLANGALYGPSYA
-547 YDQGLTSIT
+547 QYFSSIT
-556 ISEGIEYIG
+556 ISEGIEFLG
-565 AYAFGWLPGEG
+565 DAAVMFNGSL
-576 QGTSITLPSTLTT
+576 TSLTLPSTLTT
-589 LGHGAFVAPFYLS
+589 VGDDCFALS
-602 NVTIP
+602 SMLQSVDLP
-607 EACVNFPDA
+607 AACVNFVDDPEYDCPLGGSKNNGLGIFYGLGASVA
-616 PEGVETSNGVALDAF
+616 PA
-631 FGAGYLS
+631 
-638 GGCTVTVYTET
+638 TVTCYTEAAKT
-649 ARDFFQTVSNAM
+649 ELENGNDI
-661 VAESYPAL
+661 
-669 NIVYEAPAAPV
+669 NISFGNPTYNINYIAPVVPV

-688 GENAPAAVEV
+688 GENAPAAVGV

-769 VLNASQFKTIGKAN
+769 VLNGSQFKTIGKAN
-783 WGEEDTSNLMIR
+783 WGEEDTSNLMTR

-896 TVAIDGA
+896 SIVIDGA

-932 CPDPEQSGWQYI
+932 CPDPKQSGWQYI

-1089 EDTSNLMI
+1089 EDTSNLMT

-1195 KFQGTVAID
+1195 KFQGSIVID

-1229 DAHAVSCPDPEQ
+1229 DAHAVSCPDPKQ

-1496 SGATPTTFEPDSQI
+1496 SGATTTTFEPDSQI
-1510 LREQFVSMFYRYM
+1510 LREQFVSMLYRYM

-1541 TILDQFPDSAAIDD
+1541 TILDQFPDGAAIDD

-1591 LRTILELGMG
+1591 LRTILELGMA
-1601 MV
+1601 

>member
-1 MNMKQHSTKRRV
+1 MNMKQHATRRRI

-84 NSDWFCDWLSR
+84 NSDWFCNWLSR

-224 IGAEGSKIGLRNEGT
+224 IGAEGSQIGLRNEGT

-395 STLTTVGDNC
+395 STLNTVGDNC

-423 FVDDPEYDC
+423 FVDDPDYDC

-446 GLGDNGNSIS
+446 GLGDNGNSVT

-462 VTCYTEEAKA
+462 VTCYTEEANA

-669 NIVYEAPAAPV
+669 NIVYEAPEVPV

-769 VLNASQFKTIGKAN
+769 VLNGSQFKTIGKAN
-783 WGEEDTSNLMIR
+783 WGEEDTSNLMTR

-896 TVAIDGA
+896 SIDIDGA

-932 CPDPEQSGWQYI
+932 CPNPEQSGWQYI

-998 DVALNEVYTL
+998 EVPLNEVYTL
-1008 PTEIGEMA
+1008 PGAGEM
-1016 KAGYKFIGWALS
+1016 
-1028 ADATAEDVVTEIT
+1028 TRE
-1041 PTEATTV
+1041 
-1048 YAVWEKLPKDG
+1048 
-1059 GANVGTVA
+1059 N
-1067 PGAPVVL
+1067 
-1074 NASQFKTI
+1074 
-1082 GKANWGE
+1082 
-1089 EDTSNLMI
+1089 
-1097 RDVTFEMV
+1097 
-1105 DGKLQVV
+1105 
-1112 AVVYDEDLVT
+1112 
-1122 VNRPDWAEWE
+1122 
-1132 TECFELMIDPYNT
+1132 
-1145 YTPADY
+1145 
-1151 AAAYR
+1151 
-1156 DNLIQLRIN
+1156 
-1165 TAGRLSGRW
+1165 
-1174 MAETIGGVADDQLP
+1174 
-1188 TESAFDG
+1188 
-1195 KFQGTVAID
+1195 
-1204 GAWLTYTFVV
+1204 YTF
-1214 DLSEF
+1214 
-1219 GIEEG
+1219 
-1224 NAIGF
+1224 A
-1229 DAHAVSCPDPEQ
+1229 
-1241 SGWQYISYYIK
+1241 
-1252 ADGTCSGDDG
+1252 
-1262 QNVWEANKWDY
+1262 
-1273 LTLSYVEAP
+1273 
-1282 ATVTVTFDANG
+1282 
-1293 GENAPAAVDVA
+1293 
-1304 LNEVYTLPTEIGE
+1304 
-1317 MAKAGYKFI
+1317 

-1366 DQQRLVVDTE
+1366 DQQRQVVDTE

-1496 SGATPTTFEPDSQI
+1496 SGATTTTFEPDSQI

-1541 TILDQFPDSAAIDD
+1541 TILDQFPDGAAIDD

-1591 LRTILELGMG
+1591 LRTILERGME
-1601 MV
+1601 

>member
-1 MNMKQHSTKRRV
+1 MNMKQHATRRRI

-59 GEATFTWTD
+59 GETTFTWTD

-102 FYAVLGKNTMAT
+102 FYAVLGKNAMAT

-307 EPEPD
+307 D

-395 STLTTVGDNC
+395 STLNTVGDNC

-415 DLPEACVN
+415 DLPEACIN
-423 FVDDPEYDC
+423 FVDDPDYDC
-432 ALGGSK
+432 ALGADK
-438 NNGLGIFY
+438 NGLGIFY
-446 GLGDNGNSIS
+446 GLGDNGNNVT
-456 EPGAAT
+456 EPGTAT

-472 ALEAGNAKNAELGMD
+472 VLEAGNAKNAELNMD

-519 YKGAYGASV
+519 YKGAYGTPV
-528 VVPSTINDQRV
+528 VVPATINDQKV
-539 VGVADLVA
+539 VGVADKVA
-547 YDQGLTSIT
+547 IDCGAPSVTV
-556 ISEGIEYIG
+556 SEGIEYIG
-565 AYAFGWLPGEG
+565 AYAFSYMVQEG
-576 QGTSITLPSTLTT
+576 QGTSIALPSTLTS
-589 LGHGAFVAPFYLS
+589 LGQGAFGYLFYLS
-602 NVTIP
+602 NVTVP
-607 EACVNFPDA
+607 VGCVNFPDA
-616 PEGVETSNGVALDAF
+616 PDGVTGNKDDEY
-631 FGAGYLS
+631 AGPFYGS
-638 GGCTVTVYTET
+638 GFSVGGCTVTVYTQE
-649 ARDFFQTVSNAM
+649 AQEYFQTVAEQQA
-661 VAESYPAL
+661 VAGLPPM
-669 NIVYEAPAAPV
+669 NVVYEAPAAPV

-769 VLNASQFKTIGKAN
+769 VLNGSQFKTIGKAN
-783 WGEEDTSNLMIR
+783 LGEEDTSNLMTR

-932 CPDPEQSGWQYI
+932 CPDTEQSGWQYI

-998 DVALNEVYTL
+998 EVNANEVYTL
-1008 PTEIGEMA
+1008 PGAGEM
-1016 KAGYKFIGWALS
+1016 
-1028 ADATAEDVVTEIT
+1028 TRE
-1041 PTEATTV
+1041 
-1048 YAVWEKLPKDG
+1048 
-1059 GANVGTVA
+1059 N
-1067 PGAPVVL
+1067 
-1074 NASQFKTI
+1074 
-1082 GKANWGE
+1082 
-1089 EDTSNLMI
+1089 
-1097 RDVTFEMV
+1097 
-1105 DGKLQVV
+1105 
-1112 AVVYDEDLVT
+1112 
-1122 VNRPDWAEWE
+1122 
-1132 TECFELMIDPYNT
+1132 
-1145 YTPADY
+1145 
-1151 AAAYR
+1151 
-1156 DNLIQLRIN
+1156 
-1165 TAGRLSGRW
+1165 
-1174 MAETIGGVADDQLP
+1174 
-1188 TESAFDG
+1188 
-1195 KFQGTVAID
+1195 
-1204 GAWLTYTFVV
+1204 YTF
-1214 DLSEF
+1214 
-1219 GIEEG
+1219 
-1224 NAIGF
+1224 A
-1229 DAHAVSCPDPEQ
+1229 
-1241 SGWQYISYYIK
+1241 
-1252 ADGTCSGDDG
+1252 
-1262 QNVWEANKWDY
+1262 
-1273 LTLSYVEAP
+1273 
-1282 ATVTVTFDANG
+1282 
-1293 GENAPAAVDVA
+1293 
-1304 LNEVYTLPTEIGE
+1304 
-1317 MAKAGYKFI
+1317 

-1541 TILDQFPDSAAIDD
+1541 TILDQFPDGAAIDD

>member
-1 MNMKQHSTKRRV
+1 MKQHSTKRRV

-294 GVFQVTSTEEPEP
+294 GVFRVTSTEEPEP

-395 STLTTVGDNC
+395 STLNTVGDNC

-415 DLPEACVN
+415 DLPEACIN

-446 GLGDNGNSIS
+446 GLGYTSG
-456 EPGAAT
+456 GAT
-462 VTCYTEEAKA
+462 VTCYTEAAKTV
-472 ALEAGNAKNAELGMD
+472 LEEGNVTNTANDMPQ
-487 TYTINYVQ
+487 YTINYVQ
-495 QGVEDPTW
+495 PGIEDSNW
-503 EYADSGRGD
+503 ECVDSGRGD
-512 GTIEITG
+512 GSVVITA
-519 YKGAYGASV
+519 YKGAATEL
-528 VVPSTINDQRV
+528 VVPSEVQGHKV
-539 VGVADLVA
+539 VGLANGAL
-547 YDQGLTSIT
+547 YGPNYSQYFTSIT
-556 ISEGIEYIG
+556 ISEGIEFLG
-565 AYAFGWLPGEG
+565 DAAVMFNGSL
-576 QGTSITLPSTLTT
+576 TSLTLPSTLTT
-589 LGHGAFVAPFYLS
+589 VGDDCFALS
-602 NVTIP
+602 SMLQSVDLP
-607 EACVNFPDA
+607 AACVNFVDDPEYDCPLGGSKNNNLGIFYGLGASVA
-616 PEGVETSNGVALDAF
+616 PA
-631 FGAGYLS
+631 
-638 GGCTVTVYTET
+638 TVTCYTEAAKT
-649 ARDFFQTVSNAM
+649 ELENGNDI
-661 VAESYPAL
+661 
-669 NIVYEAPAAPV
+669 NISFGNPTYNINYIAPVVPV

-769 VLNASQFKTIGKAN
+769 VLNGSQFKTIGKAN
-783 WGEEDTSNLMIR
+783 WGEEDTSNLMTR

-896 TVAIDGA
+896 SIDIDGA

-998 DVALNEVYTL
+998 EVPLNEVYTL
-1008 PTEIGEMA
+1008 PGAGEM
-1016 KAGYKFIGWALS
+1016 
-1028 ADATAEDVVTEIT
+1028 TRE
-1041 PTEATTV
+1041 
-1048 YAVWEKLPKDG
+1048 
-1059 GANVGTVA
+1059 N
-1067 PGAPVVL
+1067 
-1074 NASQFKTI
+1074 
-1082 GKANWGE
+1082 
-1089 EDTSNLMI
+1089 
-1097 RDVTFEMV
+1097 
-1105 DGKLQVV
+1105 
-1112 AVVYDEDLVT
+1112 
-1122 VNRPDWAEWE
+1122 
-1132 TECFELMIDPYNT
+1132 
-1145 YTPADY
+1145 
-1151 AAAYR
+1151 
-1156 DNLIQLRIN
+1156 
-1165 TAGRLSGRW
+1165 
-1174 MAETIGGVADDQLP
+1174 
-1188 TESAFDG
+1188 
-1195 KFQGTVAID
+1195 
-1204 GAWLTYTFVV
+1204 YTF
-1214 DLSEF
+1214 
-1219 GIEEG
+1219 
-1224 NAIGF
+1224 A
-1229 DAHAVSCPDPEQ
+1229 
-1241 SGWQYISYYIK
+1241 
-1252 ADGTCSGDDG
+1252 
-1262 QNVWEANKWDY
+1262 
-1273 LTLSYVEAP
+1273 
-1282 ATVTVTFDANG
+1282 
-1293 GENAPAAVDVA
+1293 
-1304 LNEVYTLPTEIGE
+1304 
-1317 MAKAGYKFI
+1317 

-1366 DQQRLVVDTE
+1366 DQRRLVVDQE

-1510 LREQFVSMFYRYM
+1510 LREQFVSMLYRYM

-1541 TILDQFPDSAAIDD
+1541 TILDQFPDGAAIDD

-1591 LRTILELGMG
+1591 LRTILELGME
-1601 MV
+1601 

>member
-59 GEATFTWTD
+59 GETTFTWTD

-202 NTGNVAVDVKSA
+202 NTGNVAVDVKSG

-269 APEGVSFESIR
+269 APEGVSFEQIR
-280 SAVAENAEIEEIDT
+280 DAVAENAEIEEIDT
-294 GVFQVTSTEEPEP
+294 GVFRVTSTEEPEP

-395 STLTTVGDNC
+395 STLNTVGDNC

-415 DLPEACVN
+415 DLPEACIN

-706 PGAGEMTREN
+706 PGVGEMTREN

-734 TEITPTQAT
+734 TEITPTESM

-769 VLNASQFKTIGKAN
+769 VLNGSQFKTIGKAN
-783 WGEEDTSNLMIR
+783 WGEEDTSNLMTR

-877 GVADDQLPTESAFD
+877 GVADSELPTESAFD

-932 CPDPEQSGWQYI
+932 CPDPKQSGWQYI

-989 GGENAPAAV
+989 GGENAPTAAEV
-998 DVALNEVYTL
+998 NANEVYTL
-1008 PTEIGEMA
+1008 PGAGEM
-1016 KAGYKFIGWALS
+1016 
-1028 ADATAEDVVTEIT
+1028 TRE
-1041 PTEATTV
+1041 
-1048 YAVWEKLPKDG
+1048 
-1059 GANVGTVA
+1059 N
-1067 PGAPVVL
+1067 
-1074 NASQFKTI
+1074 
-1082 GKANWGE
+1082 
-1089 EDTSNLMI
+1089 
-1097 RDVTFEMV
+1097 
-1105 DGKLQVV
+1105 
-1112 AVVYDEDLVT
+1112 
-1122 VNRPDWAEWE
+1122 
-1132 TECFELMIDPYNT
+1132 
-1145 YTPADY
+1145 
-1151 AAAYR
+1151 
-1156 DNLIQLRIN
+1156 
-1165 TAGRLSGRW
+1165 
-1174 MAETIGGVADDQLP
+1174 
-1188 TESAFDG
+1188 
-1195 KFQGTVAID
+1195 
-1204 GAWLTYTFVV
+1204 YTF
-1214 DLSEF
+1214 
-1219 GIEEG
+1219 
-1224 NAIGF
+1224 A
-1229 DAHAVSCPDPEQ
+1229 
-1241 SGWQYISYYIK
+1241 
-1252 ADGTCSGDDG
+1252 
-1262 QNVWEANKWDY
+1262 
-1273 LTLSYVEAP
+1273 
-1282 ATVTVTFDANG
+1282 
-1293 GENAPAAVDVA
+1293 
-1304 LNEVYTLPTEIGE
+1304 
-1317 MAKAGYKFI
+1317 

-1496 SGATPTTFEPDSQI
+1496 SGATTTTFEPDSQI

-1541 TILDQFPDSAAIDD
+1541 TILDQFPDGAAIDD

-1591 LRTILELGMG
+1591 LRTILELGMA
-1601 MV
+1601 

>member
-1 MNMKQHSTKRRV
+1 MKQHSTKRRV

-202 NTGNVAVDVKSA
+202 NTGNVAVDVKSG

-269 APEGVSFESIR
+269 APEGVSFEQIR
-280 SAVAENAEIEEIDT
+280 DAVAENAEIEEIDT
-294 GVFQVTSTEEPEP
+294 GVFRVTSTEEPEP

-716 YIFAGWALSA
+716 YTFAGWALSA

-734 TEITPTQAT
+734 TEITPTEAT

-769 VLNASQFKTIGKAN
+769 VLNGSQFKTIGKAN

-867 SGRWMAETIG
+867 SGRWMAETLG
-877 GVADDQLPTESAFD
+877 GVADSELPTESAFD

-896 TVAIDGA
+896 SIDIDGA

-932 CPDPEQSGWQYI
+932 CPDPKQSGWQYI

-998 DVALNEVYTL
+998 EVNANEVYTL
-1008 PTEIGEMA
+1008 PGAGEMTRENYTFA
-1016 KAGYKFIGWALS
+1016 GWALS

-1041 PTEATTV
+1041 PTQAT
-1048 YAVWEKLPKDG
+1048 
-1059 GANVGTVA
+1059 
-1067 PGAPVVL
+1067 
-1074 NASQFKTI
+1074 
-1082 GKANWGE
+1082 
-1089 EDTSNLMI
+1089 
-1097 RDVTFEMV
+1097 
-1105 DGKLQVV
+1105 
-1112 AVVYDEDLVT
+1112 
-1122 VNRPDWAEWE
+1122 
-1132 TECFELMIDPYNT
+1132 
-1145 YTPADY
+1145 
-1151 AAAYR
+1151 
-1156 DNLIQLRIN
+1156 
-1165 TAGRLSGRW
+1165 
-1174 MAETIGGVADDQLP
+1174 
-1188 TESAFDG
+1188 
-1195 KFQGTVAID
+1195 
-1204 GAWLTYTFVV
+1204 
-1214 DLSEF
+1214 
-1219 GIEEG
+1219 
-1224 NAIGF
+1224 
-1229 DAHAVSCPDPEQ
+1229 
-1241 SGWQYISYYIK
+1241 
-1252 ADGTCSGDDG
+1252 
-1262 QNVWEANKWDY
+1262 
-1273 LTLSYVEAP
+1273 
-1282 ATVTVTFDANG
+1282 
-1293 GENAPAAVDVA
+1293 
-1304 LNEVYTLPTEIGE
+1304 
-1317 MAKAGYKFI
+1317 
-1326 GWALSADATAEDVVT
+1326 
-1341 EITPTESMTVYAVW
+1341 TVYAVW

-1366 DQQRLVVDTE
+1366 DQRRLVVDTE

-1496 SGATPTTFEPDSQI
+1496 SGATTTTFEPDSQI

-1541 TILDQFPDSAAIDD
+1541 TILDQFPDGAAIDD

-1591 LRTILELGMG
+1591 LRTILELGME
-1601 MV
+1601 

>member
-1 MNMKQHSTKRRV
+1 MNMKQHSTRRRV

-19 AMMLLSMIPAAV
+19 AMMLLSMIPATM
-31 FQSSAAANAWDDYT
+31 FQSSAAIW
-45 NEAEGGWHFFVDEI
+45 EEPGEGFDPDPGWHIYADSV
-59 GEATFTWTD
+59 TD
-68 SPYLSAL
+68 ANWDYQKSLKYISTL
-75 LNGPGNWVN
+75 LNAPGNFVN
-84 NSDWFCDWLSR
+84 HADWYCNWLPRDGSAGNSFI
-95 DEYPGDV
+95 
-102 FYAVLGKNTMAT
+102 AVLDADVMAT
-114 ANTWMDGSMN
+114 SNDWMDGSKN
-124 DGSEGNIANGNYTG
+124 DGTVENYYTG
-138 LNKKLYAQFGGFM
+138 LNVPLYAQFNDHM
-151 WTVTNGYLVT
+151 YSVTNGYIVRLV
-161 LNADDFDLTFQ
+161 ADDFNLTFQ
-172 GPGTAMG
+172 GPGTVMG

-202 NTGNVAVDVKSA
+202 NYNDSGVAVDVKSG

-224 IGAEGSKIGLRNEGT
+224 IGAEGSQIGLRNEGT

-294 GVFQVTSTEEPEP
+294 GVFRVTSTEEPEP

-322 AGRGDGSI
+322 AGCGDGSI

-336 GGVGAVTVPA
+336 GNGGAVTVPA

-387 EMTSMTLP
+387 LMTSLTLP

-415 DLPEACVN
+415 DLPEACIN
-423 FVDDPEYDC
+423 FVDDPDYDC

-446 GLGDNGNSIS
+446 GLGDNGNNVT
-456 EPGAAT
+456 EPGTAT

-472 ALEAGNAKNAELGMD
+472 VLEAGNAKNAELNMD

-519 YKGAYGASV
+519 YKGAYGTPV
-528 VVPSTINDQRV
+528 VVPATINDQKV
-539 VGVADLVA
+539 VGVADKVA
-547 YDQGLTSIT
+547 IDCGAPSVTV
-556 ISEGIEYIG
+556 SEGIEYIG
-565 AYAFGWLPGEG
+565 AYAFSYMVQEG
-576 QGTSITLPSTLTT
+576 QGTSIALPSTLTS
-589 LGHGAFVAPFYLS
+589 LGQGAFGYLFYLS
-602 NVTIP
+602 NVTVP
-607 EACVNFPDA
+607 VGCVNFPDA
-616 PEGVETSNGVALDAF
+616 PDGVTGNKDDEY
-631 FGAGYLS
+631 AGPFYGS
-638 GGCTVTVYTET
+638 GFSVGGCTVTVYTQE
-649 ARDFFQTVSNAM
+649 AQEYFQTVAEQQA
-661 VAESYPAL
+661 VAGLPPM
-669 NIVYEAPAAPV
+669 NVVYEAPAAPV

-688 GENAPAAVEV
+688 GENAPAAAEV
-698 NANEAYTL
+698 NANEVYTL
-706 PGAGEMTREN
+706 PGAGDMTREN

-734 TEITPTQAT
+734 TEITPTEAT

-896 TVAIDGA
+896 SIVIDGA

-932 CPDPEQSGWQYI
+932 CPDPEQSGWQYT

-1028 ADATAEDVVTEIT
+1028 ADATAENVVTEIT

-1195 KFQGTVAID
+1195 KFQGSIVID

-1241 SGWQYISYYIK
+1241 SGWQYTSYYIK

-1293 GENAPAAVDVA
+1293 GENAPAAVEVNA
-1304 LNEVYTLPTEIGE
+1304 NEVYTLPGAGE
-1317 MAKAGYKFI
+1317 MTRENYTFA

-1510 LREQFVSMFYRYM
+1510 LREQFVSMIYRYM

-1541 TILDQFPDSAAIDD
+1541 TILDQFPDGAAIDD

-1591 LRTILELGMG
+1591 LRTILELGME
-1601 MV
+1601 

>member
-1 MNMKQHSTKRRV
+1 MNMKQHPTKRRV
-13 LSILLS
+13 LSVLLS

-31 FQSSAAANAWDDYT
+31 FQSSAAAWEGNDPDPGWHIYADSVTDANWDWEKSVKYIKSLLNAPGNFVNHTDWYLPNHDRETQGKSFIAVLDNNVMAPSTTWDD
-45 NEAEGGWHFFVDEI
+45 G
-59 GEATFTWTD
+59 
-68 SPYLSAL
+68 
-75 LNGPGNWVN
+75 
-84 NSDWFCDWLSR
+84 SR
-95 DEYPGDV
+95 
-102 FYAVLGKNTMAT
+102 
-114 ANTWMDGSMN
+114 N
-124 DGSEGNIANGNYTG
+124 DGNNEGYYTG
-138 LNKKLYAQFGGFM
+138 LNVPLYAQFNNHM
-151 WTVTNGYLVT
+151 YTVQSSYIIRLV
-161 LNADDFDLTFQ
+161 ADDFNLTFQ
-172 GPGTAMG
+172 GPGTVMG
-179 NKDDAAVVINKGHM
+179 QKDDAAILIEKGHM
-193 SFTDGIVVT
+193 SFTDGLVVT
-202 NTGNVAVDVKSA
+202 NTGEVVVDVKSA

-224 IGAEGSKIGLRNEGT
+224 IGEEGSQIGLRNEGT

-294 GVFQVTSTEEPEP
+294 GVFRVTSTEEP

-415 DLPEACVN
+415 DLPEACIN
-423 FVDDPEYDC
+423 FVDDPDYDC

-446 GLGDNGNSIS
+446 GLGDNGNSTS

-607 EACVNFPDA
+607 KACVNFPDA

-669 NIVYEAPAAPV
+669 NIVYEAPEVPV

-688 GENAPAAVEV
+688 GENAPAAAEV

-769 VLNASQFKTIGKAN
+769 VLNGSQFKTIGKAN
-783 WGEEDTSNLMIR
+783 WGEEDTSNLMTR

-998 DVALNEVYTL
+998 EVNANEVYTL
-1008 PTEIGEMA
+1008 PG
-1016 KAGYKFIGWALS
+1016 AG
-1028 ADATAEDVVTEIT
+1028 DMTRE
-1041 PTEATTV
+1041 
-1048 YAVWEKLPKDG
+1048 
-1059 GANVGTVA
+1059 N
-1067 PGAPVVL
+1067 
-1074 NASQFKTI
+1074 
-1082 GKANWGE
+1082 
-1089 EDTSNLMI
+1089 
-1097 RDVTFEMV
+1097 
-1105 DGKLQVV
+1105 
-1112 AVVYDEDLVT
+1112 
-1122 VNRPDWAEWE
+1122 
-1132 TECFELMIDPYNT
+1132 
-1145 YTPADY
+1145 
-1151 AAAYR
+1151 
-1156 DNLIQLRIN
+1156 
-1165 TAGRLSGRW
+1165 
-1174 MAETIGGVADDQLP
+1174 
-1188 TESAFDG
+1188 
-1195 KFQGTVAID
+1195 
-1204 GAWLTYTFVV
+1204 YTF
-1214 DLSEF
+1214 
-1219 GIEEG
+1219 
-1224 NAIGF
+1224 A
-1229 DAHAVSCPDPEQ
+1229 
-1241 SGWQYISYYIK
+1241 
-1252 ADGTCSGDDG
+1252 
-1262 QNVWEANKWDY
+1262 
-1273 LTLSYVEAP
+1273 
-1282 ATVTVTFDANG
+1282 
-1293 GENAPAAVDVA
+1293 
-1304 LNEVYTLPTEIGE
+1304 
-1317 MAKAGYKFI
+1317 

-1366 DQQRLVVDTE
+1366 DQRTLVVDQE

-1385 HIVCDECGAT
+1385 HYVCDVCGET
-1395 IEEDVDIEPLPL
+1395 VEENVDIAPLPL

-1496 SGATPTTFEPDSQI
+1496 SGATTTTFEPDSQI

-1541 TILDQFPDSAAIDD
+1541 TILDQFPDGAAIDD

-1591 LRTILELGMG
+1591 LRTILELGMA
-1601 MV
+1601 

>member
-1 MNMKQHSTKRRV
+1 MNMKQHSTRRRV

-19 AMMLLSMIPAAV
+19 AMMLLSMIPATM
-31 FQSSAAANAWDDYT
+31 FQSSAAIW
-45 NEAEGGWHFFVDEI
+45 EEPGEGFDPDPGWHIYADSV
-59 GEATFTWTD
+59 TD
-68 SPYLSAL
+68 ANWDYQKSLKYISTL
-75 LNGPGNWVN
+75 LNAPGNFVN
-84 NSDWFCDWLSR
+84 HADWYCNWLPRDGSAGNSFI
-95 DEYPGDV
+95 
-102 FYAVLGKNTMAT
+102 AVLDADVMAT
-114 ANTWMDGSMN
+114 SNDWMDGSKN
-124 DGSEGNIANGNYTG
+124 DGTVENYYTG
-138 LNKKLYAQFGGFM
+138 LNVPLYAQFNDHM
-151 WTVTNGYLVT
+151 YSVTNGYIVRLV
-161 LNADDFDLTFQ
+161 ADDFNLTFQ
-172 GPGTAMG
+172 GPGTVMG

-202 NTGNVAVDVKSA
+202 NYNDSGVAVDVKSG

-224 IGAEGSKIGLRNEGT
+224 IGAEGSQIGLRNEGT

-294 GVFQVTSTEEPEP
+294 GVFRVTSTEEPEP

-336 GGVGAVTVPA
+336 GNGGAVTVPA

-387 EMTSMTLP
+387 LMTSLTLP

-415 DLPEACVN
+415 DLPEACIN
-423 FVDDPEYDC
+423 FVDDPDYDC

-446 GLGDNGNSIS
+446 GLGDNGNNVT
-456 EPGAAT
+456 EPGTAT

-472 ALEAGNAKNAELGMD
+472 VLEAGNAKNAELNMD

-519 YKGAYGASV
+519 YKGAYGTPV
-528 VVPSTINDQRV
+528 VVPATINDQKV
-539 VGVADLVA
+539 VGVADKVA
-547 YDQGLTSIT
+547 IDCGAPSVTV
-556 ISEGIEYIG
+556 SEGIEYIG
-565 AYAFGWLPGEG
+565 AYAFSYMVQEG
-576 QGTSITLPSTLTT
+576 QGTSIALPSTLTS
-589 LGHGAFVAPFYLS
+589 LGQGAFGYLFYLS
-602 NVTIP
+602 NVTVP
-607 EACVNFPDA
+607 VGCVNFPDA
-616 PEGVETSNGVALDAF
+616 PDGVTGNKDDEY
-631 FGAGYLS
+631 AGPFYGS
-638 GGCTVTVYTET
+638 GFSVGGCTVTVYTQE
-649 ARDFFQTVSNAM
+649 AQEYFQTVAEQQA
-661 VAESYPAL
+661 VAGLPPM
-669 NIVYEAPAAPV
+669 NVVYEAPAAPV

-688 GENAPAAVEV
+688 GENAPAAAEV
-698 NANEAYTL
+698 NANEVYTL
-706 PGAGEMTREN
+706 PGAGDMTREN

-769 VLNASQFKTIGKAN
+769 VLNGSQFKTIGKAN
-783 WGEEDTSNLMIR
+783 WGEEDTSNLMTR

-867 SGRWMAETIG
+867 SGRWMAETLG
-877 GVADDQLPTESAFD
+877 GVADSELPTESAFD

-896 TVAIDGA
+896 SIDIDGA

-932 CPDPEQSGWQYI
+932 CPDPKQSGWQYI

-998 DVALNEVYTL
+998 EVPLNEVYTL
-1008 PTEIGEMA
+1008 PGAGEM
-1016 KAGYKFIGWALS
+1016 
-1028 ADATAEDVVTEIT
+1028 TRE
-1041 PTEATTV
+1041 
-1048 YAVWEKLPKDG
+1048 
-1059 GANVGTVA
+1059 N
-1067 PGAPVVL
+1067 
-1074 NASQFKTI
+1074 
-1082 GKANWGE
+1082 
-1089 EDTSNLMI
+1089 
-1097 RDVTFEMV
+1097 
-1105 DGKLQVV
+1105 
-1112 AVVYDEDLVT
+1112 
-1122 VNRPDWAEWE
+1122 
-1132 TECFELMIDPYNT
+1132 
-1145 YTPADY
+1145 
-1151 AAAYR
+1151 
-1156 DNLIQLRIN
+1156 
-1165 TAGRLSGRW
+1165 
-1174 MAETIGGVADDQLP
+1174 
-1188 TESAFDG
+1188 
-1195 KFQGTVAID
+1195 
-1204 GAWLTYTFVV
+1204 YTF
-1214 DLSEF
+1214 
-1219 GIEEG
+1219 
-1224 NAIGF
+1224 A
-1229 DAHAVSCPDPEQ
+1229 
-1241 SGWQYISYYIK
+1241 
-1252 ADGTCSGDDG
+1252 
-1262 QNVWEANKWDY
+1262 
-1273 LTLSYVEAP
+1273 
-1282 ATVTVTFDANG
+1282 
-1293 GENAPAAVDVA
+1293 
-1304 LNEVYTLPTEIGE
+1304 
-1317 MAKAGYKFI
+1317 

-1510 LREQFVSMFYRYM
+1510 LREQFVSMIYRYM

-1541 TILDQFPDSAAIDD
+1541 TILDQFPDGAAIDD

-1591 LRTILELGMG
+1591 MRTILELGMA
-1601 MV
+1601 

>member
-202 NTGNVAVDVKSA
+202 NINSGVAVDVKSG

-224 IGAEGSKIGLRNEGT
+224 IGAEGSQIGLRNEGT

-294 GVFQVTSTEEPEP
+294 GVFQVTSEEDPGPGPE
-307 EPEPD
+307 

-405 FALAYALTNV
+405 FALAYALQNV
-415 DLPEACVN
+415 ELPEACVN

-446 GLGDNGNSIS
+446 GLGDNGNSVT
-456 EPGAAT
+456 EPGTAT
-462 VTCYTEEAKA
+462 VTCYTEEANA

-669 NIVYEAPAAPV
+669 NIVYEAPEVPV

-688 GENAPAAVEV
+688 GENAPAAAEV

-734 TEITPTQAT
+734 TEITPTEAT
-743 TVYAVWTKAPKDGG
+743 TVYAVWEKLPKDGG

-769 VLNASQFKTIGKAN
+769 VLNGSQFKTIGKAN
-783 WGEEDTSNLMIR
+783 WGEEDTSNLMTR

-877 GVADDQLPTESAFD
+877 GVADSELPTESAFD

-998 DVALNEVYTL
+998 EVPLNEVYTL
-1008 PTEIGEMA
+1008 PGAGEM
-1016 KAGYKFIGWALS
+1016 
-1028 ADATAEDVVTEIT
+1028 TRE
-1041 PTEATTV
+1041 
-1048 YAVWEKLPKDG
+1048 
-1059 GANVGTVA
+1059 N
-1067 PGAPVVL
+1067 
-1074 NASQFKTI
+1074 
-1082 GKANWGE
+1082 
-1089 EDTSNLMI
+1089 
-1097 RDVTFEMV
+1097 
-1105 DGKLQVV
+1105 
-1112 AVVYDEDLVT
+1112 
-1122 VNRPDWAEWE
+1122 
-1132 TECFELMIDPYNT
+1132 
-1145 YTPADY
+1145 
-1151 AAAYR
+1151 
-1156 DNLIQLRIN
+1156 
-1165 TAGRLSGRW
+1165 
-1174 MAETIGGVADDQLP
+1174 
-1188 TESAFDG
+1188 
-1195 KFQGTVAID
+1195 
-1204 GAWLTYTFVV
+1204 YTF
-1214 DLSEF
+1214 
-1219 GIEEG
+1219 
-1224 NAIGF
+1224 A
-1229 DAHAVSCPDPEQ
+1229 
-1241 SGWQYISYYIK
+1241 
-1252 ADGTCSGDDG
+1252 
-1262 QNVWEANKWDY
+1262 
-1273 LTLSYVEAP
+1273 
-1282 ATVTVTFDANG
+1282 
-1293 GENAPAAVDVA
+1293 
-1304 LNEVYTLPTEIGE
+1304 
-1317 MAKAGYKFI
+1317 

-1496 SGATPTTFEPDSQI
+1496 SGATSTTFEPDSQI
-1510 LREQFVSMFYRYM
+1510 LREQFVSMLYRYM

-1541 TILDQFPDSAAIDD
+1541 TILDQFPDGAAIDD

-1591 LRTILELGMG
+1591 LRTILELGME
-1601 MV
+1601 

>member
-59 GEATFTWTD
+59 GETTFTWTD

-202 NTGNVAVDVKSA
+202 NTGNVAVDVKSG

-269 APEGVSFESIR
+269 APEGVSFEQIR
-280 SAVAENAEIEEIDT
+280 DAVAENAEIEEIDT
-294 GVFQVTSTEEPEP
+294 GVFRVTSTEEPEP

-395 STLTTVGDNC
+395 STLNTVGDNC

-415 DLPEACVN
+415 DLPEACIN

-698 NANEAYTL
+698 NANEAYTM

-734 TEITPTQAT
+734 TEITPTESM

-769 VLNASQFKTIGKAN
+769 VLNGSQFKTIGKAN
-783 WGEEDTSNLMIR
+783 WGEEDTSNLMTR

-896 TVAIDGA
+896 SIDIDGA

-932 CPDPEQSGWQYI
+932 CPDPKQSGWQYI

-989 GGENAPAAV
+989 GGENAPTAAEV
-998 DVALNEVYTL
+998 NANEVYTL
-1008 PTEIGEMA
+1008 PGAGEM
-1016 KAGYKFIGWALS
+1016 
-1028 ADATAEDVVTEIT
+1028 TRE
-1041 PTEATTV
+1041 
-1048 YAVWEKLPKDG
+1048 
-1059 GANVGTVA
+1059 N
-1067 PGAPVVL
+1067 
-1074 NASQFKTI
+1074 
-1082 GKANWGE
+1082 
-1089 EDTSNLMI
+1089 
-1097 RDVTFEMV
+1097 
-1105 DGKLQVV
+1105 
-1112 AVVYDEDLVT
+1112 
-1122 VNRPDWAEWE
+1122 
-1132 TECFELMIDPYNT
+1132 
-1145 YTPADY
+1145 
-1151 AAAYR
+1151 
-1156 DNLIQLRIN
+1156 
-1165 TAGRLSGRW
+1165 
-1174 MAETIGGVADDQLP
+1174 
-1188 TESAFDG
+1188 
-1195 KFQGTVAID
+1195 
-1204 GAWLTYTFVV
+1204 YTF
-1214 DLSEF
+1214 
-1219 GIEEG
+1219 
-1224 NAIGF
+1224 A
-1229 DAHAVSCPDPEQ
+1229 
-1241 SGWQYISYYIK
+1241 
-1252 ADGTCSGDDG
+1252 
-1262 QNVWEANKWDY
+1262 
-1273 LTLSYVEAP
+1273 
-1282 ATVTVTFDANG
+1282 
-1293 GENAPAAVDVA
+1293 
-1304 LNEVYTLPTEIGE
+1304 
-1317 MAKAGYKFI
+1317 

-1496 SGATPTTFEPDSQI
+1496 SGATTTTFEPDSQI

-1541 TILDQFPDSAAIDD
+1541 TILDQFPDGAAIDD

-1591 LRTILELGMG
+1591 LRTILELGMA
-1601 MV
+1601 

>member
-1 MNMKQHSTKRRV
+1 MNMKQHATRRRI

-202 NTGNVAVDVKSA
+202 NTGNVAVDVKSG

-395 STLTTVGDNC
+395 STLNTVGDNC

-415 DLPEACVN
+415 DLPEACIN

-446 GLGDNGNSIS
+446 GLGYTSG
-456 EPGAAT
+456 GAT
-462 VTCYTEEAKA
+462 VTCYTEAAKTV
-472 ALEAGNAKNAELGMD
+472 LEEGNVTNTANDMPQ
-487 TYTINYVQ
+487 YTINYVQ
-495 QGVEDPTW
+495 PGIEDSNW
-503 EYADSGRGD
+503 ECVDSGRGD
-512 GTIEITG
+512 GSVVITA
-519 YKGAYGASV
+519 YKGAATEL
-528 VVPSTINDQRV
+528 VVPAEVQGHKV
-539 VGVADLVA
+539 VGLANGAL
-547 YDQGLTSIT
+547 YGPNYSQYFTSIT
-556 ISEGIEYIG
+556 ISEGIEFLG
-565 AYAFGWLPGEG
+565 DAAVMFNGSL
-576 QGTSITLPSTLTT
+576 TSLTLPSTLTT
-589 LGHGAFVAPFYLS
+589 VGDDCFALS
-602 NVTIP
+602 SMLQSVDLP
-607 EACVNFPDA
+607 AACVNFVDDPEYDCPLGGSKNNNLGIFYGLGASVA
-616 PEGVETSNGVALDAF
+616 PA
-631 FGAGYLS
+631 
-638 GGCTVTVYTET
+638 TVTCYTEAAKT
-649 ARDFFQTVSNAM
+649 ELENGNDI
-661 VAESYPAL
+661 
-669 NIVYEAPAAPV
+669 NISFGNPTYNINYIAPVVPV

-769 VLNASQFKTIGKAN
+769 VLNGSQFKTIGKAN
-783 WGEEDTSNLMIR
+783 WGEEDTSNLMTR

-877 GVADDQLPTESAFD
+877 GVADSELPTESAFD

-932 CPDPEQSGWQYI
+932 CPDPKQSGWQYI

-998 DVALNEVYTL
+998 EVPLNEVYTL
-1008 PTEIGEMA
+1008 PGAGEMTRENYTFA
-1016 KAGYKFIGWALS
+1016 GWALS

-1041 PTEATTV
+1041 PT
-1048 YAVWEKLPKDG
+1048 D
-1059 GANVGTVA
+1059 
-1067 PGAPVVL
+1067 
-1074 NASQFKTI
+1074 
-1082 GKANWGE
+1082 
-1089 EDTSNLMI
+1089 
-1097 RDVTFEMV
+1097 
-1105 DGKLQVV
+1105 
-1112 AVVYDEDLVT
+1112 
-1122 VNRPDWAEWE
+1122 
-1132 TECFELMIDPYNT
+1132 
-1145 YTPADY
+1145 
-1151 AAAYR
+1151 
-1156 DNLIQLRIN
+1156 
-1165 TAGRLSGRW
+1165 
-1174 MAETIGGVADDQLP
+1174 
-1188 TESAFDG
+1188 
-1195 KFQGTVAID
+1195 
-1204 GAWLTYTFVV
+1204 
-1214 DLSEF
+1214 
-1219 GIEEG
+1219 
-1224 NAIGF
+1224 
-1229 DAHAVSCPDPEQ
+1229 
-1241 SGWQYISYYIK
+1241 
-1252 ADGTCSGDDG
+1252 
-1262 QNVWEANKWDY
+1262 
-1273 LTLSYVEAP
+1273 
-1282 ATVTVTFDANG
+1282 
-1293 GENAPAAVDVA
+1293 
-1304 LNEVYTLPTEIGE
+1304 
-1317 MAKAGYKFI
+1317 
-1326 GWALSADATAEDVVT
+1326 
-1341 EITPTESMTVYAVW
+1341 SMTVYAVW

-1510 LREQFVSMFYRYM
+1510 LREQFVSMLYRYM

-1541 TILDQFPDSAAIDD
+1541 TILDQFPDGAAIDD

-1591 LRTILELGMG
+1591 LRTILELGME
-1601 MV
+1601 

>member
-1 MNMKQHSTKRRV
+1 MNMKQHSTRRRV

-19 AMMLLSMIPAAV
+19 AMMLLSMIPATM
-31 FQSSAAANAWDDYT
+31 FQSSAAIW
-45 NEAEGGWHFFVDEI
+45 EEPGEGFDPDPGWHIYADSV
-59 GEATFTWTD
+59 TD
-68 SPYLSAL
+68 ANWDYQKSLKYISTL
-75 LNGPGNWVN
+75 LNAPGNFVN
-84 NSDWFCDWLSR
+84 HADWYCNWLPRDGSAGNSFI
-95 DEYPGDV
+95 
-102 FYAVLGKNTMAT
+102 AVLDADVMAT
-114 ANTWMDGSMN
+114 SNDWMDGSKN
-124 DGSEGNIANGNYTG
+124 DGTVENYYTG
-138 LNKKLYAQFGGFM
+138 LNVPLYAQFNDHM
-151 WTVTNGYLVT
+151 YSVTNGYIVRLV
-161 LNADDFDLTFQ
+161 ADDFNLTFQ
-172 GPGTAMG
+172 GPGTVMG

-202 NTGNVAVDVKSA
+202 NYNDSGVAVDVKSG

-224 IGAEGSKIGLRNEGT
+224 IGAEGSQIGLRNEGT

-361 YQKGITSLV
+361 YEKGITSLV

-387 EMTSMTLP
+387 LMTSLTLP

-415 DLPEACVN
+415 DLPEACIN
-423 FVDDPEYDC
+423 FVDDPDYDC

-446 GLGDNGNSIS
+446 GLGDNGNNVT
-456 EPGAAT
+456 EPGTAT

-472 ALEAGNAKNAELGMD
+472 VLEAGNAKNAELNMD

-519 YKGAYGASV
+519 YKGAYGTPV
-528 VVPSTINDQRV
+528 VVPATINDQKV
-539 VGVADLVA
+539 VGVADKVA
-547 YDQGLTSIT
+547 IDCGAPSVTV
-556 ISEGIEYIG
+556 SEGIEYIG
-565 AYAFGWLPGEG
+565 AYAFSYMVQEG
-576 QGTSITLPSTLTT
+576 QGTSIALPSTLTS
-589 LGHGAFVAPFYLS
+589 LGQGAFGYLFYLS
-602 NVTIP
+602 NVTVP
-607 EACVNFPDA
+607 VGCVNFPDA
-616 PEGVETSNGVALDAF
+616 PDGVTGNKDDEY
-631 FGAGYLS
+631 AGPFYGS
-638 GGCTVTVYTET
+638 GFSVGGCTVTVYTQE
-649 ARDFFQTVSNAM
+649 AQEYFQTVAEQQA
-661 VAESYPAL
+661 VAGLPPM
-669 NIVYEAPAAPV
+669 NVVYEAPAAPV

-688 GENAPAAVEV
+688 GENAPAAAEV
-698 NANEAYTL
+698 NANEVYTL
-706 PGAGEMTREN
+706 PGAGDMTREN

-734 TEITPTQAT
+734 TEITPTEAT

-769 VLNASQFKTIGKAN
+769 VLNGSQFKTIGKAD
-783 WGEEDTSNLMIR
+783 WGEEDTSNLMTR

-877 GVADDQLPTESAFD
+877 GVADSELPTESAFD

-932 CPDPEQSGWQYI
+932 CPDPKQSGWQYI

-998 DVALNEVYTL
+998 EVPLNEVYTL
-1008 PTEIGEMA
+1008 PGAGEMTRENYTFA
-1016 KAGYKFIGWALS
+1016 GWALS

-1041 PTEATTV
+1041 PT
-1048 YAVWEKLPKDG
+1048 D
-1059 GANVGTVA
+1059 
-1067 PGAPVVL
+1067 
-1074 NASQFKTI
+1074 
-1082 GKANWGE
+1082 
-1089 EDTSNLMI
+1089 
-1097 RDVTFEMV
+1097 
-1105 DGKLQVV
+1105 
-1112 AVVYDEDLVT
+1112 
-1122 VNRPDWAEWE
+1122 
-1132 TECFELMIDPYNT
+1132 
-1145 YTPADY
+1145 
-1151 AAAYR
+1151 
-1156 DNLIQLRIN
+1156 
-1165 TAGRLSGRW
+1165 
-1174 MAETIGGVADDQLP
+1174 
-1188 TESAFDG
+1188 
-1195 KFQGTVAID
+1195 
-1204 GAWLTYTFVV
+1204 
-1214 DLSEF
+1214 
-1219 GIEEG
+1219 
-1224 NAIGF
+1224 
-1229 DAHAVSCPDPEQ
+1229 
-1241 SGWQYISYYIK
+1241 
-1252 ADGTCSGDDG
+1252 
-1262 QNVWEANKWDY
+1262 
-1273 LTLSYVEAP
+1273 
-1282 ATVTVTFDANG
+1282 
-1293 GENAPAAVDVA
+1293 
-1304 LNEVYTLPTEIGE
+1304 
-1317 MAKAGYKFI
+1317 
-1326 GWALSADATAEDVVT
+1326 
-1341 EITPTESMTVYAVW
+1341 SMTVYAVW

-1510 LREQFVSMFYRYM
+1510 LREQFVSMIYRYM

-1541 TILDQFPDSAAIDD
+1541 TILDQFPDGAAIDD

-1591 LRTILELGMG
+1591 MRTILELGMA
-1601 MV
+1601 